1 MILVEPHCSWSTI
14 DHAHGHL
21 VVEIIVITGV
31 RHMLRL
37 KSCPV
42 KVELP
47 QGYISAFNNNTHI
60 YVYKMDDF

>member
-1 MILVEPHCSWSTI
+1 MIHEEPHCSWSTI
-14 DHAHGHL
+14 DHAHDHL

-47 QGYISAFNNNTHI
+47 QGYIS
-60 YVYKMDDF
+60 V